1 VLDRLAKKNA
11 EKVRIIKVDATK
23 NQKWAQKENVRAVPS
38 FRLYRGGMEVD
49 RFDGAYPQKEMQSKI
64 DKYAMVLSTPSSTAK
79 KEGEDGAAS
88 KQPAI
93 QPMPKNWM
101 PKGVTSE

>member
-1 VLDRLAKKNA
+1 MLDRLAKKNA

-38 FRLYRGGMEVD
+38 FRLYRGGLEVD
-49 RFDGAYPQKEMQSKI
+49 RFDGAYPQKGMQSKI
-64 DKYAMVLSTPSSTAK
+64 DKYAMVLITSSSTVK
-79 KEGEDGAAS
+79 KAGEDGADS
-88 KQPAI
+88 TPPVI